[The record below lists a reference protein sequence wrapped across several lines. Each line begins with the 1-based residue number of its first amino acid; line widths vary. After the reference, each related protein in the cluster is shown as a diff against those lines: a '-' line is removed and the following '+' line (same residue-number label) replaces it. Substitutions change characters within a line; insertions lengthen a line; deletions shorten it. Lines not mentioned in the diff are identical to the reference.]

1 MNWLITGVGSG
12 LGKALAAAALARGD
26 SIAGTVRTTEAVAA
40 FEALAPGRAFGFR
53 LDLAD
58 AAAVDAVVVAA
69 EAALGGI
76 GVLVNNAGYGLIG
89 AVEEASPRE
98 IARQFAVN
106 VFGPIAAIHAAL
118 PSMRARRA
126 GHIVNITSVS
136 GHAAWAGTGIYCASK
151 FALEG
156 LGETLAQELA
166 PLGIKVT
173 NVAPGGL
180 RTDYAARSMTVTDR
194 SIADYDDTAHLS
206 RRLLEDGAGRE
217 KGDPARA
224 AQAILKL
231 VDSAAPPV
239 RLFLG
244 TDALHYATR
253 KYGQVQTE
261 IGEWI
266 ELTAS
271 IAFPDAP

>member
-1 MNWLITGVGSG
+1 M
-12 LGKALAAAALARGD
+12 
-26 SIAGTVRTTEAVAA
+26 
-40 FEALAPGRAFGFR
+40 
-53 LDLAD
+53 
-58 AAAVDAVVVAA
+58 
-69 EAALGGI
+69 
-76 GVLVNNAGYGLIG
+76 AGYGLIG
-89 AVEEASPRE
+89 AVEEASTVE
-98 IARQFAVN
+98 VARQFAVN
-106 VFGPIAAIHAAL
+106 VFGPVAMIQAVL

-136 GHAAWAGTGIYCASK
+136 GHAAWAGTGVYCASK

-156 LGETLAQELA
+156 FGETLAQELQ

-180 RTDYAARSMTVTDR
+180 RTDYAARSMTVTGR
-194 SIADYDDTAHLS
+194 SIPDYDATAHLS
-206 RRLLEDGAGRE
+206 RRLLEAGAGRE

-224 AQAILKL
+224 AQAILTL
-231 VDSAAPPV
+231 VDSPAPPV

-266 ELTAS
+266 ELSTS
-271 IAFPDAP
+271 IAFPDGA